1 MTELKVNYFGGNP
14 TSVGKSALLLA
25 LANTREEESEIKTY
39 LKTKYGYETFV
50 IEIGGI
56 LKDINNRV
64 VKSVLNA
71 ALNAGVIEK
80 KTAHVHPLIH
90 ATVEAERGMM
100 LQVPY
105 ESSFR
110 MKVAVVVGQEWLAV
124 AMFGESALH
133 ILSAHERVGLGVMHI

>member
-1 MTELKVNYFGGNP
+1 MNYFSSNP
-14 TSVGKSALLLA
+14 PPIGKSALLLA
-25 LANTREEESEIKTY
+25 LADTRQEESEIRTY
-39 LKTKYGYETFV
+39 LKNVYGYETVV

-56 LKDINNRV
+56 LKDIRNRV

-71 ALNAGVIEK
+71 ALNSNAIEK
-80 KTAHVHPLIH
+80 KTSHIHPLIH

-100 LQVPY
+100 LHVPS

-110 MKVAVVVGQEWLAV
+110 MKVAVVVGPEWIAV
-124 AMFGESALH
+124 AMYGESALH